1 MREKIATALENS
13 MFKGKKKTHN
23 MSNDFLHKS
32 LLEYA
37 VIYNKLDTVSENKMV
52 EYELYC

>member
-1 MREKIATALENS
+1 
-13 MFKGKKKTHN
+13 
-23 MSNDFLHKS
+23 MSNGFLHKS